1 MRELGP
7 TSAEEH
13 TRVGGLAARLGVS
26 RLVVVGPEAEPI
38 RVGAAREGAPADR
51 LSYVPDGEA
60 ALALLRADI
69 RPSDIVLVKASRAAG
84 LQFVAE
90 RLIADTPDN
99 GAAGGAL
106 R

>member
-1 MRELGP
+1 
-7 TSAEEH
+7 
-13 TRVGGLAARLGVS
+13 VS
-26 RLVVVGPEAEPI
+26 RLLVVGPEAEPI
-38 RVGAAREGAPADR
+38 RVGAAREGTSADR

-84 LQFVAE
+84 LEFVAE
-90 RLIADTPDN
+90 RLIADTVVN
-99 GAAGGAL
+99 GAAGGAP